1 MGSLKVFWALPEQIS
16 KQAPSG
22 EHLPSGSYVIRGK
35 RNSLKVKIAASVG
48 AVTLDDEKVVVC
60 GPPSAVK
67 HHSKIVVPVVPGP
80 IKKSDLAKKVQ
91 ARLKAGGEEV
101 SIDELMRALPPGKG
115 QIG

>member
-1 MGSLKVFWALPEQIS
+1 ME
-16 KQAPSG
+16 
-22 EHLPSGSYVIRGK
+22 
-35 RNSLKVKIAASVG
+35 AAVG
-48 AVTLDDEKVVVC
+48 IVTLDDEKVVMC
-60 GPPSAVK
+60 GSPSAVK
-67 HHSKIVVPVVPGP
+67 HHSKIAIPIVLGP